1 MHVKQVNLMRVFI
14 TILSLIQLQLAGCA
28 TSPSSSRTAA
38 SSEPYRLVVSVHDQQ
53 MTLLQGAKPITRYVI
68 STAKNGVGEVVDSGR
83 TPRGRHAIAEKI
95 GAGAAIGTVFEDR
108 IPTNEIVV
116 VNTPGKTSIVTRIL
130 RMRGLED
137 RNQSTFDR
145 FIYLHGSPVEN
156 LLGKPV
162 SGGNIRMRST
172 DIVDLFDRVEA
183 GTEIA
188 IFEEPMETA
197 VALLADSDAKLAAI
211 QKAAESGSVN
221 AFSQLCYGQLYGAH
235 GIPMNEVSALGWCSR
250 AADKNDPNA
259 ITLLGEMH
267 ERGRGV
273 AVDLVAARQF
283 YERAAMLGHP
293 YAQLM
298 AAQMY
303 KAGIGG
309 GADDALAKQY
319 LELSAKQGLAAA
331 QKLIETKGQ

>member
-1 MHVKQVNLMRVFI
+1 MFVILVRTFI
-14 TILSLIQLQLAGCA
+14 TLLALVQLAGCA
-28 TSPSSSRTAA
+28 TSQSSGRAA
-38 SSEPYRLVVSVHDQQ
+38 GSSEPYRLVVSVHDQQ
-53 MTLLQGAKPITRYVI
+53 MTLLEGAKPITRYVI

-108 IPTNEIVV
+108 IPANEIVA
-116 VNTPGKTSIVTRIL
+116 VNTPGQTPIVTRIL
-130 RMRGLED
+130 RLRGLED

-162 SGGNIRMRST
+162 SGGNIRMRSV
-172 DIVDLFDRVEA
+172 DIVDLFERVEL
-183 GTEIA
+183 GTEMA
-188 IFEEPMETA
+188 IFEEPMEA
-197 VALLADSDAKLAAI
+197 ALVLLAESDAKLAAL
-211 QKAAESGSVN
+211 QTSAESGTVN
-221 AFSQLCYGQLYGAH
+221 AFSQLCYGQLYGVH

-250 AADKNDPNA
+250 AADKNDPNS
-259 ITLLGEMH
+259 ITLLGEIH

-283 YERAAMLGHP
+283 YERAAKLGHP

-303 KAGIGG
+303 KAGTGG
-309 GADDALAKQY
+309 MADEALAKQY
-319 LELSAKQGLAAA
+319 LELSAKQGLPAAV
-331 QKLIETKGQ
+331 KLMQTSVP

>member
-14 TILSLIQLQLAGCA
+14 TILSLIQLAGCA

-53 MTLLQGAKPITRYVI
+53 MTLLQGAKPITRYMI
-68 STAKNGVGEVVDSGR
+68 STARNGVGEVVDSGR
-83 TPRGRHAIAEKI
+83 TPRGRHVIAEKI
-95 GAGAAIGTVFEDR
+95 GAGVAIGTVFEDR
-108 IPTNEIVV
+108 LPTNAIVA
-116 VNTPGKTSIVTRIL
+116 VNTPGETPIVTRIL

-137 RNQSTFDR
+137 RNQSTLDR

-172 DIVDLFDRVEA
+172 DIVDLFERVEV
-183 GTEIA
+183 GTEIT

-197 VALLADSDAKLAAI
+197 LALLADSDAKLAAL
-211 QKAAESGSVN
+211 QKAAQSGAVD
-221 AFSQLCYGQLYGAH
+221 AFSRLCYGQLYGAH

-259 ITLLGEMH
+259 ITLLGEIH

-283 YERAAMLGHP
+283 YERAATMGHP

-298 AAQMY
+298 VAQMY

-309 GADDALAKQY
+309 IADEGLANQY
-319 LELSAKQGLAAA
+319 LELSARQGLPRA
-331 QKLIETKGQ
+331 QKLMETKDR